1 VLPRHAPNQRP
12 LPPALNQK
20 RRTENRELKP
30 KPVFAIEPT
39 VPTRIAILSPLGL
52 AFSLACKFSMAAD
65 GQKDWVELYRS
76 ALMEFDRVRLPEKI
90 DAANQAIPRRMH
102 ELLLQKK
109 SLPEHRDLEDA
120 LRNLRSLR
128 RQTDSSILSTNVM
141 AQI

>member
-1 VLPRHAPNQRP
+1 V
-12 LPPALNQK
+12 
-20 RRTENRELKP
+20 
-30 KPVFAIEPT
+30 
-39 VPTRIAILSPLGL
+39 
-52 AFSLACKFSMAAD
+52 AAD

-76 ALMEFDRVRLPEKI
+76 ALMEFDRVLLPEKI